1 MRLDPAAA
9 DTIQYVATTRKR
21 GAFSSLRKADRPLPH
36 FEPVSVKT
44 QPVSNSEEPSKFDP
58 FFINGLW
65 RVSE

>member
-1 MRLDPAAA
+1 
-9 DTIQYVATTRKR
+9 
-21 GAFSSLRKADRPLPH
+21 LRKADRPLPH